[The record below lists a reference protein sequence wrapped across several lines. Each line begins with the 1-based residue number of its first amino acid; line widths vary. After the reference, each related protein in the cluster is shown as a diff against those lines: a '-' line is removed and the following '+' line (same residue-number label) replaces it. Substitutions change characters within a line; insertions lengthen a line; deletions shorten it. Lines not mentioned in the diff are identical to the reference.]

1 MTSFEVQHPR
11 ATDGT
16 FTEKAYGA
24 PEVALTGA
32 GVTTADEVREDIWS
46 RAVDR
51 GAVDNVPIGAKKTAS
66 ALRNARGEA
75 GASILRVILTS
86 RTISSRSTSDY
97 DVVGPRDGRPI
108 LVDVRGGMFRLKV
121 TSGHAIIRSD
131 SAFGNVVEVA
141 PGARATV
148 LVEPGRKLSSSA
160 APESELDIYAGPE
173 ARGYQHVADG
183 AKVTACGHLK
193 RLSGDFVRA

>member
-16 FTEKAYGA
+16 FTEKAYGV

-32 GVTTADEVREDIWS
+32 SVMTADEAREDIWS
-46 RAVDR
+46 RAVNQ
-51 GAVDNVPIGAKKTAS
+51 GTAENVPMGAKKTAV

-75 GASILRVILTS
+75 GTLIRRVILTS
-86 RTISSRSTSDY
+86 RTTSSRSTSDY

-160 APESELDIYAGPE
+160 APEAELDIHAGPDS
-173 ARGYQHVADG
+173 RGYQHVAEG
-183 AKVTACGHLK
+183 ARVTAHGHLK
-193 RLSGDFVRA
+193 RMSGDFTVA